1 MELETSLNILS
12 YATKKD
18 YDALN
23 ENPLGLE
30 DRMISPLSDETNS
43 YVADSSQTLMIMLL
57 WRYILFCLTIYG
69 IFKGASALAKAV
81 RTASQSSKSSDSK
94 AVTRPHDPTL
104 LNLILLNT
112 LDGALHGASRNNG
125 KVLWTINTLGGGLLK
140 ATPPVPMSAI
150 QNSDVNREEFLPI
163 TPPETIPKEGETL
176 YILEPMGD
184 GLIYTFQ
191 ADDGLQKLPFP
202 VKRLVDMSPYHSDD
216 GMVYVGS
223 KNVKFYA
230 IDSRTGE
237 LLYSFDKNE
246 PHELPETTSP
256 MYSAIFIGR
265 AEYQLTIYR
274 EEKPHL
280 RWNITYG
287 EFIPDNTDRG
297 MVLPIAPDG
306 TYISSTHDGGVLS
319 QDIDTG
325 DPLWVNRFDSPV
337 ISVYDVFSSQDERKR
352 TILSRQL
359 SLQEISSSTIL
370 PKTVHSVFIGLYDKT
385 LYALSSDKFPLSS
398 KAEYASIYKN
408 RDDNENSKRE
418 HDNVDFSSNKLG
430 NFPDCLLGNHRVMN
444 EVPSLTAGGIQH
456 ENQASFRA
464 QLWAYSK
471 KHGPILAFIVVAL
484 YLIWQLRMK
493 IGRLSEFFSKLKDDF
508 KAFASEKYNEF
519 SDIRKRKDDM
529 KGDLDESNDPQE
541 DDELIQK
548 SDTTSTHTNNGAPE
562 TPKSKK
568 KKRGG
573 RASKGPL
580 EKNDTFAVPQ
590 APKPVTTTPIV
601 ETKDGMLKLNLL
613 SISETVLGYGSHGT
627 VVYKGSFDGRDVA
640 VKRLLMDFYDVADHE
655 VKLLLESDDHPN
667 VIRYYCKEQC
677 DKFMYIAVEL
687 CPASLYDVIEKGAL
701 CSASSLIS
709 SLPPS
714 RILYQ
719 IIGGIYHLHSL
730 KIVHRDIKPQNILIS
745 APKRRSGEKKAP
757 KILISDFGLCKKL
770 EGEQSSFNN
779 TTNNAGG
786 TIGWRAPECLS
797 ADMVSSSHVESS
809 EDSSFSSVAG
819 STSGRRFRITR
830 AIDIFST
837 GCVFYYVL
845 SGGEHPFG
853 DRFSREANI
862 LKGKHS
868 LHKIDEMV
876 EEGWEAKDLIER
888 MISINP
894 KNRPNAFTVMLH
906 PYFWTSARRLA
917 FLQDVS
923 DRLEYEERDPPSPLL
938 VKFEENG
945 QLVVGPDWY
954 KRIDRVIIE
963 NLGKYRKYDGAR
975 IRDLLRAMRN
985 KKHHYQDLPEHVKKS
1000 FGTFPEGFLNYF
1012 TSRFPN
1018 LVLHAYY
1025 FVAETESLRQEHVF
1039 KPYFLPPGEL

>member
-1 MELETSLNILS
+1 MEFESSLNLRT
-12 YATKKD
+12 YGD
-18 YDALN
+18 YDALT
-23 ENPLGLE
+23 ESSLDLKDPLIE
-30 DRMISPLSDETNS
+30 PFSEETNS
-43 YVADSSQTLMIMLL
+43 YGADSSQTLMIMLL

-69 IFKGASALAKAV
+69 VFKGASALAKAV
-81 RTASQSSKSSDSK
+81 RSASHNTKSSD
-94 AVTRPHDPTL
+94 
-104 LNLILLNT
+104 N
-112 LDGALHGASRNNG
+112 GALHGASRNNG
-125 KVLWTINTLGGGLLK
+125 KILWTLRNLGGCLLK
-140 ATPPVPMSAI
+140 ATPSHAL
-150 QNSDVNREEFLPI
+150 EPI
-163 TPPETIPKEGETL
+163 EGGAASSGEILTIASSERTPEGSETL
-176 YILEPMGD
+176 YILEPMGE
-184 GLIYTFQ
+184 GVIYTFKMGE
-191 ADDGLQKLPFP
+191 GLQKLPLS
-202 VKRLVDMSPYHSDD
+202 VKRLVELSPYHSDD
-216 GMVYVGS
+216 GMVFMGS
-223 KNVKFYA
+223 KMVKYHA
-230 IDSRTGE
+230 IDPRTGE
-237 LLYSFDKNE
+237 LLYSFREDE
-246 PHELPETTSP
+246 PHEHSEKPSLL
-256 MYSAIFIGR
+256 YSAIIIGR
-265 AEYQLTIYR
+265 AEYRLAIYHK
-274 EEKPHL
+274 EKPNL

-287 EFIPDNTDRG
+287 EFIPSYADKG
-297 MVLPIAPDG
+297 IILPIAPDG

-319 QDIDTG
+319 QDINTG

-337 ISVYDVFSSQDERKR
+337 VSVYDVFTLQDEHKR

-359 SLQEISSSTIL
+359 SLQEISPSTIL
-370 PKTVHSVFIGLYDKT
+370 PKAAHSVFVGTYDRT
-385 LYALSSDKFPLSS
+385 MYALSSDKFPLSS
-398 KAEYASIYKN
+398 KADYASIYKDESDQEKS
-408 RDDNENSKRE
+408 RAKDTDDNLNT
-418 HDNVDFSSNKLG
+418 
-430 NFPDCLLGNHRVMN
+430 NFPECLLGNHRVVN
-444 EVPSLTAGGIQH
+444 EIPSLTAGGIQQ

-471 KHGPILAFIVVAL
+471 KHGPILAFIVMAL
-484 YLIWQLRMK
+484 YLVWQLRMK
-493 IGRLSEFFSKLKDDF
+493 ISRLMEFFSRLKDDF

-519 SDIRKRKDDM
+519 SDIRKRKDDL
-529 KGDLDESNDPQE
+529 KSELDEPNDGVDAGP
-541 DDELIQK
+541 DHK
-548 SDTTSTHTNNGAPE
+548 NGVAATPGHTNNGAQE

-568 KKRGG
+568 KRKGG
-573 RASKGPL
+573 KASKGQNAD
-580 EKNDTFAVPQ
+580 KNDNFAVPQ
-590 APKPVTTTPIV
+590 PPKTAGNPTSNV
-601 ETKDGMLKLNLL
+601 EAKDGVLKLNLL
-613 SISETVLGYGSHGT
+613 SISDTVLGYGSHGT

-687 CPASLYDVIEKGAL
+687 CPASLYDIIEKGTL
-701 CSASSLIS
+701 CSAGSLLA
-709 SLPPS
+709 SLSPS

-757 KILISDFGLCKKL
+757 RILISDFGLCKKL

-797 ADMVSSSHVESS
+797 ADMVSSTHVESS
-809 EDSSFSSVAG
+809 EDSSFSSIPG
-819 STSGRRFRITR
+819 STSGKRFRITR

-862 LKGKHS
+862 LKGKYS
-868 LHKIDEMV
+868 LHRIDEMV

-906 PYFWTSARRLA
+906 PYFWTPARRLA

-938 VKFEENG
+938 VKFEENR
-945 QLVVGPDWY
+945 QMVVGLDWY
-954 KRIDRVIIE
+954 KRIDRVFIE
-963 NLGKYRKYDGAR
+963 NLGKYRKYDGSR
-975 IRDLLRAMRN
+975 IRDLLRVMRN
-985 KKHHYQDLPEHVKKS
+985 KKHHYQDLPENVKKS
-1000 FGTFPEGFLNYF
+1000 LGTLPEGFLHYF
-1012 TSRFPN
+1012 TSRFPH

-1025 FVAETESLRQEHVF
+1025 FVAETESLREEHVF